1 MALID
6 FVLIAALK
14 GEDEALGFAALNC
27 TALRYLI
34 EIQTFG
40 RVLGRALARG
50 RASMRTDLALVAPF
64 IDDVLRSMPL
74 KRLSAHL
81 EEALKGLRLRFPA
94 RDSDALS
101 LWLSSSHFLI
111 FKTSFS
117 FEDVAYNLVI
127 MVGALCEIMGLG
139 AVV

>member
-1 MALID
+1 MALKD

-40 RVLGRALARG
+40 RVSGRALARG
-50 RASMRTDLALVAPF
+50 RASTRTDFALVAPF

-74 KRLSAHL
+74 KGLSAHL
-81 EEALKGLRLRFPA
+81 QEAFKGLRFRFPA
-94 RDSDALS
+94 RDPDVLS
-101 LWLSSSHFLI
+101 LWLSSSHFSI
-111 FKTSFS
+111 FQTSFS
-117 FEDVAYNLVI
+117 FEDVADNLVI
-127 MVGALCEIMGLG
+127 MVGVLCEIMSLG